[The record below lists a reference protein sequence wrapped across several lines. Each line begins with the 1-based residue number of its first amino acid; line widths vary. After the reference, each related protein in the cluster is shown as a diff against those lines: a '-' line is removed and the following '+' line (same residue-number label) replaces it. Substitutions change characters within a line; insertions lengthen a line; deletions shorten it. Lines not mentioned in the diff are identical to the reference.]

1 MLFSPID
8 PLWVG
13 LIVLVLFVLI
23 YGLCYCLKL
32 CVEAV
37 KTGQKILTEQQESMS
52 EEEKGLKRKRKKK
65 GDTVLSGG
73 QKGQNK
79 RAEAEEE
86 GELAFAPPP
95 YASSSAIYGQTFC
108 PEVWKEDRFS
118 LLGCPIFT
126 DQAEFAW
133 DRDMLL
139 DQGRF
144 AQQQTGYPVQVFEQV
159 NQIAIRAW
167 KSLPNRGEASENLT
181 LILTPQMDTQVIE
194 VMVSSPRGIVSIPP
208 GDRVDLVLTWARGSV
223 CVFPQDQMEPL
234 WVLERLVRRC
244 KNEAPDPVAPVDVVD
259 DPTST
264 KDGAVMGDPFGVPEA
279 DTSST

>member
-86 GELAFAPPP
+86 GELASAPPP
-95 YASSSAIYGQTFC
+95 YASSAATYRRTFC
-108 PEVWKEDRFS
+108 PEIWRIDSPDGHK
-118 LLGCPIFT
+118 
-126 DQAEFAW
+126 
-133 DRDMLL
+133 
-139 DQGRF
+139 
-144 AQQQTGYPVQVFEQV
+144 
-159 NQIAIRAW
+159 
-167 KSLPNRGEASENLT
+167 
-181 LILTPQMDTQVIE
+181 VIE

-208 GDRVDLVLTWARGSV
+208 GDRVDQVLTWARGSV
-223 CVFPQDQMEPL
+223 CVFPQDQTEPL
-234 WVLERLVRRC
+234 WVPERLVRRC

-264 KDGAVMGDPFGVPEA
+264 KDGAEMRDPFGIPEA

>member
-52 EEEKGLKRKRKKK
+52 EEKGLKRKRKKK

-79 RAEAEEE
+79 RAEVEEE
-86 GELAFAPPP
+86 GELASVPPP
-95 YASSSAIYGQTFC
+95 YAFSAATYRRTHC
-108 PEVWKEDRFS
+108 SEVWREVRFS

-126 DQAEFAW
+126 DQAGQ
-133 DRDMLL
+133 R
-139 DQGRF
+139 
-144 AQQQTGYPVQVFEQV
+144 YH
-159 NQIAIRAW
+159 
-167 KSLPNRGEASENLT
+167 
-181 LILTPQMDTQVIE
+181 
-194 VMVSSPRGIVSIPP
+194 
-208 GDRVDLVLTWARGSV
+208 
-223 CVFPQDQMEPL
+223 EPL
-234 WVLERLVRRC
+234 DFKVIKNLAESVRTYGLSAFYTVAEV
-244 KNEAPDPVAPVDVVD
+244 EALNRHCMNPSDCQ
-259 DPTST
+259 SW
-264 KDGAVMGDPFGVPEA
+264 
-279 DTSST
+279 

>member
-23 YGLCYCLKL
+23 YGLCYCL

-86 GELAFAPPP
+86 GELASASSP
-95 YASSSAIYGQTFC
+95 YASSAATYRWTFC
-108 PEVWKEDRFS
+108 PEIWRID
-118 LLGCPIFT
+118 
-126 DQAEFAW
+126 
-133 DRDMLL
+133 
-139 DQGRF
+139 
-144 AQQQTGYPVQVFEQV
+144 
-159 NQIAIRAW
+159 
-167 KSLPNRGEASENLT
+167 
-181 LILTPQMDTQVIE
+181 
-194 VMVSSPRGIVSIPP
+194 SPDGHT
-208 GDRVDLVLTWARGSV
+208 GDRGYGLITTRY
-223 CVFPQDQMEPL
+223 CVHLPWGFT
-234 WVLERLVRRC
+234 RSG
-244 KNEAPDPVAPVDVVD
+244 VDVGERVCLCVSTGPD
-259 DPTST
+259 GTSL
-264 KDGAVMGDPFGVPEA
+264 GAGEIGE
-279 DTSST
+279 TLQE

>member
-23 YGLCYCLKL
+23 YGLCYYLNR
-32 CVEAV
+32 EAV
-37 KTGQKILTEQQESMS
+37 KTGQKILIEQQESMS
-52 EEEKGLKRKRKKK
+52 EKEKGLKRKRKKK

-73 QKGQNK
+73 QKGQDN
-79 RAEAEEE
+79 RVEAEEE
-86 GELAFAPPP
+86 GELASAPPP

-126 DQAEFAW
+126 DQAKFAW

-139 DQGRF
+139 GQGRF
-144 AQQQTGYPVQVFEQV
+144 AQQQTGYPLQVFKQV
-159 NQIAIRAW
+159 NQIAIRAR
-167 KSLPNRGEASENLT
+167 KLLPNRGEANENLT
-181 LILTPQMDTQVIE
+181 FILTSQMVTQVIE
-194 VMVSSPRGIVSIPP
+194 VMVSSPRGIVSILP
-208 GDRVDLVLTWARGSV
+208 GDQVDQVLTWARGSV
-223 CVFPQDQMEPL
+223 CVFPQDQTEPL
-234 WVLERLVRRC
+234 WVPERLVRRC
-244 KNEAPDPVAPVDVVD
+244 KNERPDPVAPVDVVD

-264 KDGAVMGDPFGVPEA
+264 KDGAEMRDPFGIPEA